1 MHIKGR
7 YLSLVGGRT
16 RPLMVPAGRDLDILL
31 KASAAGLGTF
41 ALISTSQI
49 LAGTNPQAPLYA
61 SLESAALLATLG
73 LWRLNRR
80 GRTALSAY
88 LFIGGLLVFIT
99 FAIEPAWL
107 LSSPALTTYIMPI
120 GIAGLLFGPR
130 AGFIACTAVT
140 ALVILRAVTGLAV
153 DPDLPLDPFQLILGL
168 LALYFLAILNW
179 RSARNLLQALG
190 TAQHAA
196 AEAQGLSERLQEYA
210 SQLEESQRQLARRA
224 GHLEAAAQVA
234 AVAAATLDPQQ
245 LLTQT
250 ADLISQRFGFYH
262 TGIFMLDESGE
273 WATLHAASS
282 AGGGRMLA
290 RGTRVRAGQTGL
302 LGQVTDLGAP
312 QIAPDVALDPG
323 YADNPDLPDT
333 RSAAALPLRA
343 RGKII
348 GVLDVQSTQPDAF
361 TEEDLAV
368 LQTLADQVAMA
379 ISNARLFQEAQEN
392 LEAVHRAYGQISQEA
407 WTQLLRAQPE
417 LGFRRDRRGLSPL
430 SAPGQPIPEAED
442 AGTGA
447 LAANKDGARLVRP
460 VQVREQVV
468 GVINARKSDEAGPW
482 TPAEVSLLETL
493 VGQLEVALE
502 GARLYRESQRRAQH
516 ERLARQ
522 ITEKVRATPEVQI
535 IAQTAAV
542 ELAEALSGTRGFVQ
556 LGVGKVPERSGVGR
570 VPERSGV
577 ETHDTDAALGTDGHP
592 QIQFY
597 MHPQADP
604 ASVGWEPPPEANKV
618 LNEGI
623 TIAIADEEGHVPTL
637 VTPIKLRGQVIGALG
652 VQDANATR
660 VWSADEIG
668 LVETIADQVAQALET
683 AHLLDETQRRAR
695 REQLVTEITG
705 KIRSAPDMDGILR
718 TAVQEMRRVLNVS
731 HGLIRLGTETHLR
744 PPETRDEKRE
754 TRNEGQVARGT
765 EQEPRDTEPG
775 MVEGVSQDE

>member
-1 MHIKGR
+1 MHNTGR
-7 YLSLVGGRT
+7 YLSHLGSRT
-16 RPLMVPAGRDLDILL
+16 RPLMATAGRDLDVLL
-31 KASAAGLGTF
+31 KACAGGLG
-41 ALISTSQI
+41 ALTLMSLGQI
-49 LAGTNPQAPLYA
+49 LVSTNPQAPLYA

-88 LFIGGLLVFIT
+88 LFIAGLLVFIT

-107 LSSPALTTYIMPI
+107 LASPALITYIMPI

-130 AGFIACTAVT
+130 AGFVACTAVT
-140 ALVILRAVTGLAV
+140 ALVTLRAVMGLAV

-168 LALYFLAILNW
+168 LALYFLAVINW
-179 RSARNLLQALG
+179 RSASNLLQALG
-190 TAQHAA
+190 TAQHSA
-196 AEAQGLSERLQEYA
+196 AEAQALSEQLQEYA
-210 SQLEESQRQLARRA
+210 SELEESQRQLARRA

-234 AVAAATLDPQQ
+234 GVATATLDQQQ

-250 ADLISQRFGFYH
+250 ANLISQRFGFYH
-262 TGIFMLDESGE
+262 TGIFLLDERGE

-379 ISNARLFQEAQEN
+379 LSNARLFQEAQEN

-430 SAPGQPIPEAED
+430 STPDQPVAEAED
-442 AGTGA
+442 ASTGT
-447 LAANKDGARLVRP
+447 LAKSKDGTKLVRP
-460 VQVREQVV
+460 VQVRDQIV
-468 GVINARKSDEAGPW
+468 GVINARKSDESGPW

-502 GARLYRESQRRAQH
+502 GARLYGESQRRAHH

-522 ITEKVRATPEVQI
+522 ITEKVRATPDIQS

-542 ELAEALSGTRGFVQ
+542 ELVEALSGTRGFVQ
-556 LGVGKVPERSGVGR
+556 LGVDRVPERSGVGR

-577 ETHDTDAALGTDGHP
+577 ETHDTDAALGTDGQP

-597 MHPQADP
+597 THPQADP
-604 ASVGWEPPPEANKV
+604 ASVGWEPPPEANQV

-623 TIAIADEEGHVPTL
+623 TIAIAGEDSHVPTL
-637 VTPIKLRGQVIGALG
+637 VTPIKLRGRVIGALG
-652 VQDANATR
+652 LQDANAAR
-660 VWSADEIG
+660 VWSAEEIA

-705 KIRSAPDMDGILR
+705 RIRSAPDIDGILR
-718 TAVQEMRRVLNVS
+718 AAVQEMRRVLGVS
-731 HGLIRLGTETHLR
+731 HALIRLGTETHLR
-744 PPETRDEKRE
+744 PLEDPGLDIRDS
-754 TRNEGQVARGT
+754 EG
-765 EQEPRDTEPG
+765 EQL
-775 MVEGVSQDE
+775 DE